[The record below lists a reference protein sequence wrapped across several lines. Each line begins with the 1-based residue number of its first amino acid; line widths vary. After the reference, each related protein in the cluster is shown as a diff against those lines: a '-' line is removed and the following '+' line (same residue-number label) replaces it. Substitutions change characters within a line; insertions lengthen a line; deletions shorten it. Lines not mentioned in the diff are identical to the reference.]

1 MTGHPTPTVAWR
13 RSSGRLP
20 QDRAQYNNS
29 GLQLSRVRKSD
40 SDAYFCSAVNILGE
54 DESKVL
60 FIVVP
65 LPQFTVTPAPR
76 LDVGLGGSL
85 TLGCKAVG
93 DPQPV
98 ITWVKEGGKLPRGSQ
113 VINGALIIGQ
123 LKNEDTGNYICVAS
137 TIGLLRLQHRSY
149 INVVRRTGIVSNNN
163 FFSQLP
169 ESCNLIGYEV
179 YLC

>member
-1 MTGHPTPTVAWR
+1 M
-13 RSSGRLP
+13 
-20 QDRAQYNNS
+20 
-29 GLQLSRVRKSD
+29 
-40 SDAYFCSAVNILGE
+40 YFCSAVNILGE

-76 LDVGLGGSL
+76 LDVGLGSSL
-85 TLGCKAVG
+85 TLGCEAVG

-98 ITWVKEGGKLPRGSQ
+98 ITWVKEGGELPRGSQ

-149 INVVRRTGIVSNNN
+149 IKVVRPGIVSNNN
-163 FFSQLP
+163 IFSQLP
-169 ESCNLIGYEV
+169 ESCNLIVMRFTYANDELKIILSENGSRLVE
-179 YLC
+179 L